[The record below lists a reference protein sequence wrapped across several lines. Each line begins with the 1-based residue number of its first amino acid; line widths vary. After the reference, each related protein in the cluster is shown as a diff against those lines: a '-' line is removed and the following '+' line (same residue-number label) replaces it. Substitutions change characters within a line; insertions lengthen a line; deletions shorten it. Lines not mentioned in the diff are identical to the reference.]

1 MLRISEMSASGEG
14 TALRL
19 EGEVMGPWVREVKKA
34 CEPFLGNGRQ
44 LTLDLADVSLVD
56 REGVALLRELKRA
69 QVRLVNGSPF
79 LTEQLQ
85 TES

>member
-1 MLRISEMSASGEG
+1 MLRISEVSQKGEG

-19 EGEVMGPWVREVKKA
+19 EGELMGPWVGEVKKA
-34 CEPFLGNGRQ
+34 CEPYLGKNNR

-56 REGVALLRELKRA
+56 RAGIALLKELKRA
-69 QVRLVNGSPF
+69 EVRLVNGSPF
-79 LTEQLQ
+79 LTEQLK